1 MIEKGCCK
9 MLLTVNK
16 KYPPEVGGI
25 EFVAKEL
32 AEIGFELYGSSEV
45 ITFNCEFKNIEEK
58 THEVKVYRLKAF
70 SLNRSVRVPF
80 GYIKILKNKA
90 LRASNIIYHF
100 PSFIPELL
108 LLKNNTQ
115 KICLYQADIVGKG
128 IIGEF
133 YNRLVVKRFL
143 DSMDKIVV
151 TSPNMKNTSELLEG
165 RKNIF
170 VIPLGIDVNH
180 FKPEGDLVKE
190 KILNDF
196 NSKDREQDKI
206 LLFVGRIARY
216 KGLDIL
222 LKSLAKLPTNYKL
235 VIVTNGY
242 SSKINRLIR
251 KLEIKSRVRIYNGI
265 SYNELPEY
273 YRSGDVL
280 CMPSTDRGEAFGLV
294 AVESMACG
302 TPVVTTELGTGTSYH
317 NIDGKTGRI
326 IKPNDIEQLKDA
338 IINICS
344 NEDYDKK
351 TIRDRSLKFS
361 LENFRTNWINML
373 KNEDI

>member
-1 MIEKGCCK
+1 

-294 AVESMACG
+294 ALESMACG